1 MLATLLLT
9 AFVSILLNNNNVSD
23 TAVCDPAT
31 VRKALHH
38 HSSSSC
44 PSNMIDSL
52 QCTEWL
58 VDSFDSILIPH
69 GSVVAAGAN
78 STELKLCE
86 SNIVPT
92 TIRSAGFKLAS
103 GIALVK
109 CNRALVEVRHHPPR
123 GRITCGAGH
132 GGVVANKVHESVDFL
147 LATDINFGNS
157 VQHDI
162 QNGLGMA
169 SVMWNYIH
177 KTPNLQILTG
187 KTLAQF
193 WADLVGNK
201 SSVNIIR
208 GSRESWWFRS
218 LYLGAV
224 PEAITFTDQNEI
236 PAKATGMAE
245 RIQYGVEPRDPML
258 PCSVRLMLGFQEWM
272 TSYAPSSSDYQN
284 GTLLYLQRA
293 HRRYY
298 SVWDCHNGAS
308 NSSCSCQSVSDSEF
322 VGRLQQLSQLHGLQ
336 FEVFD
341 HTTMKKDAAT
351 FSEARIVLG
360 PHGGAFSNIIFLNP
374 ELDPLIIETNLQ
386 QAIYDQRLHSHH
398 HWNEPPRPFYTH
410 LAESL
415 GHR

>member
-69 GSVVAAGAN
+69 SSVVAAGAN

-201 SSVNIIR
+201 S
-208 GSRESWWFRS
+208 
-218 LYLGAV
+218 
-224 PEAITFTDQNEI
+224 
-236 PAKATGMAE
+236 
-245 RIQYGVEPRDPML
+245 
-258 PCSVRLMLGFQEWM
+258 
-272 TSYAPSSSDYQN
+272 
-284 GTLLYLQRA
+284 
-293 HRRYY
+293 
-298 SVWDCHNGAS
+298 
-308 NSSCSCQSVSDSEF
+308 
-322 VGRLQQLSQLHGLQ
+322 
-336 FEVFD
+336 
-341 HTTMKKDAAT
+341 KK
-351 FSEARIVLG
+351 
-360 PHGGAFSNIIFLNP
+360 
-374 ELDPLIIETNLQ
+374 Q
-386 QAIYDQRLHSHH
+386 CSHH
-398 HWNEPPRPFYTH
+398 PWFKRK
-410 LAESL
+410 LVVS
-415 GHR
+415 